1 MQSPRMRE
9 VLSAITSEMRSVP
22 GVVSVAAEDVNPI
35 GVYGWMSG
43 QARFPDGKVLY
54 AHRVTAGYFDTMGLR
69 LVAGRLPAEGEWRG
83 EPFPA
88 VVTERAALALGG
100 SQSAL
105 GKSLA
110 LSRGDARA
118 TVIGVVNDI
127 RLRYDDVHPRQI
139 VFLPPAPD
147 RWSAPGLVVRTSGDP
162 RVLHDRI
169 RAILARAMPRAV
181 PQIVPVRDQLD
192 GSLALLRFQAQ
203 LLGTFGVIAVLLAIV
218 GIHGVIAQMVAGRT
232 REIGIRMALGA
243 TAGSV
248 RRLVITQGVAPVVV
262 GLLFGVVGGF
272 WVVQVFKSY
281 VHGVQLRD
289 PVFFTAAALIVVSTA
304 LVGTWIPARHA
315 TRIDP
320 AKTLRME

>member
-1 MQSPRMRE
+1 MA
-9 VLSAITSEMRSVP
+9 SA
-22 GVVSVAAEDVNPI
+22 
-35 GVYGWMSG
+35 
-43 QARFPDGKVLY
+43 
-54 AHRVTAGYFDTMGLR
+54 
-69 LVAGRLPAEGEWRG
+69 

-118 TVIGVVNDI
+118 TVIGVVSDI
-127 RLRYDDVHPRQI
+127 RLRYDDVQPRQI

-147 RWSAPGLVVRTSGDP
+147 RWSAPGLVVRTSGAP
-162 RVLHDRI
+162 SVLDDRI
-169 RAILARAMPRAV
+169 RAILARTMPRAV
-181 PQIVPVRDQLD
+181 PEIVPVRDQLD

-203 LLGTFGVIAVLLAIV
+203 LLGAFGIIAVLLAIV

-243 TAGSV
+243 TTGAV
-248 RRLVITQGVAPVVV
+248 RRLVITQGVAPVIV
-262 GLLFGVVGGF
+262 GLLIGVVGGF
-272 WVVQVFKSY
+272 WVVQLFKNY

-289 PVFFTAAALIVVSTA
+289 PVFFAAAAVIVVSTA
-304 LVGTWIPARHA
+304 LVGTWIPARRA

-320 AKTLRME
+320 AKTLRTE